1 MSSASSSSGTSA
13 NSPGTTSTTSVNQV
27 TTSNSPSS
35 SPPASSSTTSTS
47 AATTT
52 TGATGSTSTNAA
64 SSSSGP
70 TTSST
75 SSTASTSA
83 VGTSTT
89 TTGSAGTSSSST
101 GSTTSS
107 TSSTTSVAGT
117 GSTSS
122 TTGTA
127 SGSAS
132 TGSTG
137 STTSSVTTS
146 TVTSSTG
153 QISTSTP
160 FSTTASS
167 VSSFSTSTSGLLTSI
182 SVASSSTTSV
192 APSSAPS
199 TTTAQATTVLTTT
212 TLSPP
217 STASSSTAPAT
228 TTTPAASSSSPGG
241 SPTSV
246 TTTYAPPPPPNY
258 SALAVPV
265 ALSSVA
271 QAAVGTLCSGVN
283 VSPAVSQPLP
293 VTTGAYNYQK
303 VQLNSYPSVYEVECW
318 MNAGSTGGTVTNMPG
333 QYFSLES
340 CMDACSAAGPGS
352 CLVAYWASTTRIC
365 SLYSRVNN
373 GGSPSL
379 AGGQSPAKIVGSGV
393 RTARLLTGQPV
404 PNVVDATYL
413 LAPGADLGLC
423 TNNNYHLTFI
433 GVYYN
438 GASGTGPATIN
449 VNRDNIWYASCGAS
463 FQNAQS
469 GVQITP
475 VYSIGTPLFGFTS
488 APTTPDD
495 CARVCQ
501 SYHSAFLLAGNTGI
515 DCNLWQ
521 FVPAASTQCQLYPSN
536 AGVVSGSNPATLRDG
551 QNNNIFAAGLLRG
564 NSGTEFSSQAQ
575 YKKRSLAGR
584 MEYNRRHA
592 RDSLIDDGSIP
603 DVILKLDRR
612 TGNWTEVL

>member
-1 MSSASSSSGTSA
+1 MAFLLISSFLVFWNICELSGNHVNDLCQSSHDIKFSIFFASSIELH
-13 NSPGTTSTTSVNQV
+13 NFYKCCNNDYRCHRFYHDQC
-27 TTSNSPSS
+27 
-35 SPPASSSTTSTS
+35 
-47 AATTT
+47 
-52 TGATGSTSTNAA
+52 
-64 SSSSGP
+64 
-70 TTSST
+70 
-75 SSTASTSA
+75 
-83 VGTSTT
+83 
-89 TTGSAGTSSSST
+89 
-101 GSTTSS
+101 
-107 TSSTTSVAGT
+107 
-117 GSTSS
+117 
-122 TTGTA
+122 
-127 SGSAS
+127 
-132 TGSTG
+132 
-137 STTSSVTTS
+137 
-146 TVTSSTG
+146 G
-153 QISTSTP
+153 QFELGQHRILKCQL
-160 FSTTASS
+160 
-167 VSSFSTSTSGLLTSI
+167 G
-182 SVASSSTTSV
+182 
-192 APSSAPS
+192 
-199 TTTAQATTVLTTT
+199 
-212 TLSPP
+212 
-217 STASSSTAPAT
+217 
-228 TTTPAASSSSPGG
+228 
-241 SPTSV
+241 
-246 TTTYAPPPPPNY
+246 PNY
-258 SALAVPV
+258 LEHKLDSYYLGCGDIYYNNRQRWDEFFFYGFDNIKYFQHYECRWYRLHELDRRHGLRLCQYGVDRINHLQRYHVDRDELDGTNYILVDDIRRAVLGTIHDYCASHDSFDDDYIVAALHTVPV

-303 VQLNSYPSVYEVECW
+303 VQLNSFPSVYEVECW

-463 FQNAQS
+463 FQNVQS

-475 VYSIGTPLFGFTS
+475 VYSIATPVFGLTS

-501 SYHSAFLLAGNTGI
+501 SYHSAFLLAANTGI

-521 FVPAASTQCQLYPSN
+521 FVPAATIQCQLYPSN

-612 TGNWTEVL
+612 AGNWTEVL